1 MTDDLD
7 RRQGLNEELLYLL
20 RRHPRE
26 GWDDNAGLG
35 DLARFW
41 LGRHDGFRQ
50 LGGALTDALTRFR
63 EGEIEAMR
71 FGGFFAPRLQHF
83 LSELHHHHVIE
94 DQHYFP
100 VFAAAETR
108 LARGFEILENDHELI
123 HERIGRV
130 ITSANGLLG
139 LLEGGDRD
147 RIRRA
152 ADAYAADSDV
162 LVTGLLRHLDD
173 EEDLIVPLMIE
184 RGEGPLVVA

>member
-7 RRQGLNEELLYLL
+7 RRQGLSEELLYLL

-26 GWDDNAGLG
+26 GWGENAGLG

-41 LGRHDGFRQ
+41 LTRHDGFRQ

-63 EGEIEAMR
+63 EGEVEAMQ

-83 LSELHHHHVIE
+83 LTELHHHHMIE

-108 LARGFEILENDHELI
+108 LARGFDILENDHELI

-130 ITSANGLLG
+130 IASANGLLG

-152 ADAYAADSDV
+152 ADTYAADSDL
-162 LVTGLLRHLDD
+162 LVNGLLRHLDD

-184 RGEGPLVVA
+184 RGERDLGVS

>member
-1 MTDDLD
+1 MDDLD
-7 RRQGLNEELLYLL
+7 RRQGLSEELLYLL

-26 GWDDNAGLG
+26 GWGENADLG

-41 LGRHDGFRQ
+41 LTRHDGFRQ

-63 EGEIEAMR
+63 EGEVEAMQ
-71 FGGFFAPRLQHF
+71 FGGYFAPRLQHF
-83 LSELHHHHVIE
+83 LTELHHHHMIE

-108 LARGFEILENDHELI
+108 LARGFDILENDHELI

-130 ITSANGLLG
+130 IASANGLLG

-152 ADAYAADSDV
+152 ADTYAADSDL
-162 LVTGLLRHLDD
+162 LVNGLLRHLDD

-184 RGEGPLVVA
+184 RGERDLGVS

>member
-7 RRQGLNEELLYLL
+7 RRQGLSEELLFLL

-26 GWDDNAGLG
+26 GWGENADLG

-41 LGRHDGFRQ
+41 LTRHDGFRQ

-63 EGEIEAMR
+63 EGEVEAMQ
-71 FGGFFAPRLQHF
+71 FGGYFAPRLQHF
-83 LSELHHHHVIE
+83 LTELHHHHMIE

-100 VFAAAETR
+100 LFAAAETR
-108 LARGFEILENDHELI
+108 LARGFDILENDHELI

-130 ITSANGLLG
+130 IASANGLLG
-139 LLEGGDRD
+139 LLEGGDSD

-152 ADAYAADSDV
+152 ADTYAADSDL
-162 LVTGLLRHLDD
+162 LVNGLLRHLDD

-184 RGEGPLVVA
+184 RGEGPLGVS

>member
-1 MTDDLD
+1 VTDDLD

-50 LGGALTDALTRFR
+50 LGGALSDALTRFR

-152 ADAYAADSDV
+152 ADTYAADSDL

-184 RGEGPLVVA
+184 RGEGPLGVA

>member
-7 RRQGLNEELLYLL
+7 RRQGLSEELLFLL

-26 GWDDNAGLG
+26 GWGENADLG

-41 LGRHDGFRQ
+41 LTRHDGFRQ

-63 EGEIEAMR
+63 EGEVEAMQ

-83 LSELHHHHVIE
+83 LTELHHHHMIE

-108 LARGFEILENDHELI
+108 LARGFDILENDHELI

-130 ITSANGLLG
+130 IASANGLLG
-139 LLEGGDRD
+139 LLEGGDSD

-152 ADAYAADSDV
+152 ADTYAADSDL
-162 LVTGLLRHLDD
+162 LVNGLLRHLDD

-184 RGEGPLVVA
+184 RGEGPLGVS

>member
-7 RRQGLNEELLYLL
+7 LRQGLSEELLYLL

-26 GWDDNAGLG
+26 GWGGNAELG

-41 LGRHDGFRQ
+41 LTRHDGFRQ

-63 EGEIEAMR
+63 EGELEAMQ
-71 FGGFFAPRLQHF
+71 FGGYFAPRLQHF
-83 LSELHHHHVIE
+83 LTELHHHHMIE

-108 LARGFEILENDHELI
+108 LARGFDILENDHELI

-139 LLEGGDRD
+139 LLEGGDMD

-152 ADAYAADSDV
+152 ADTYAADSDL
-162 LVTGLLRHLDD
+162 LVNGLLRHLDD

-184 RGEGPLVVA
+184 RGEGKLGVS

>member
-41 LGRHDGFRQ
+41 LSRHDAFRQ
-50 LGGALTDALTRFR
+50 LGGALSDALTRFR
-63 EGEIEAMR
+63 EGEVEAMQ
-71 FGGFFAPRLQHF
+71 FGGYFAPRLQHF
-83 LSELHHHHVIE
+83 LSELHHHHMIE

-108 LARGFEILENDHELI
+108 LKRGFDILENDHELI

-130 ITSANGLLG
+130 IASANGLLG
-139 LLEGGDRD
+139 LLEGGDSD

-152 ADAYAADSDV
+152 ADTYAADSDL

-184 RGEGPLVVA
+184 RGEGPLGVS

>member
-184 RGEGPLVVA
+184 RGEGPLGVA

>member
-108 LARGFEILENDHELI
+108 LKRGFEILENDHELI
-123 HERIGRV
+123 HARIGRV

-152 ADAYAADSDV
+152 ADAYAADSDL

-184 RGEGPLVVA
+184 RGEGPLGVS

>member
-7 RRQGLNEELLYLL
+7 MRQGLSEELLYLL

-26 GWDDNAGLG
+26 GWGENADLG

-41 LGRHDGFRQ
+41 LTRHDGFRQ

-63 EGEIEAMR
+63 EGEVEAMQ
-71 FGGFFAPRLQHF
+71 FGGYFAPRLQHF
-83 LSELHHHHVIE
+83 LTELHHHHMIE

-100 VFAAAETR
+100 LFAAAETR
-108 LARGFEILENDHELI
+108 LARGFDILENDHELI

-130 ITSANGLLG
+130 IASANGLLG
-139 LLEGGDRD
+139 LLEGGDSD

-152 ADAYAADSDV
+152 ADAYAADSDL
-162 LVTGLLRHLDD
+162 LVNGLLRHLDD

-184 RGEGPLVVA
+184 RGEGPLGVS